1 MITNEPL
8 TLIYSYEECDNTL
21 SGIDVSSQLIWTRT
35 TTDNGGRP
43 KFIGNIYLDLF
54 SLQKV
59 NVVDIRKNSFILET
73 DNNNFLVRN
82 IVSCNNSISFEMTGG
97 NNRPVSFNIK
107 DLLNDYSDITSRM
120 YEGQSLV
127 AAKFPWALVFA
138 AACLITTAVD
148 YYCDREIE
156 SDVAACTA
164 DGKCSVVQTC
174 GAECITCPEPE

>member
-127 AAKFPWALVFA
+127 LPSFHGLSFLLQLV
-138 AACLITTAVD
+138 
-148 YYCDREIE
+148 
-156 SDVAACTA
+156 
-164 DGKCSVVQTC
+164 
-174 GAECITCPEPE
+174 